1 MLCRYPAQ
9 RLIWLALTTIKMES
23 CQDFDDTQS
32 ILFDWFFGQNEL
44 SGIKFHEIVVWLN
57 PIMLIVSEAWF

>member
-1 MLCRYPAQ
+1 
-9 RLIWLALTTIKMES
+9 MES
-23 CQDFDDTQS
+23 CQDFDDKQS

-57 PIMLIVSEAWF
+57 PIMLIGSEAWF